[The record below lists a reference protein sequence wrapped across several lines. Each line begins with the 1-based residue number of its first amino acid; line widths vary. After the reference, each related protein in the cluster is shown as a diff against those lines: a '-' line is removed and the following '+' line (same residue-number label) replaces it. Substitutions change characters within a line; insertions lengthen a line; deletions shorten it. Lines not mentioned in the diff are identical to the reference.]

1 MSLSNM
7 CLTLRGVITNFSGDG
22 TCKHVAALL
31 FGLQSFVQSI
41 TDRSEIGVTDQFA
54 KWINPAKSTRPVKI
68 TALDT
73 RADPTKEP
81 ALKPIPDNYKPIYN
95 VAENGHHSKE
105 KMIYRLLKNESLPAC
120 AAYTLSDSSGS
131 EYEFEVF
138 HNNVPDAAKLFLAKD
153 ENLSFEGF
161 VQELTQYFNS
171 QVCSEIF
178 ETTISQSCSDIW
190 KYQRI
195 GRITASNVF
204 GCLHFTGKNA
214 DGSLVKSILGQCTYD
229 MSSVPS
235 INHGKKYE
243 SKGRDQYLQSLRSK
257 HNNVHFEPAGLLV
270 CETDPYIG
278 ASSDGL
284 IECQCC
290 GKGCIEIK
298 CPYTNADKESKHA
311 ASLDTKNFYV
321 QDGAPHLKENIS
333 SPYYCQIQCQLA
345 LAKRQWC
352 DLVIYTHVDIYI
364 HRVLFCEALWND
376 MKEQLLSFYKTF
388 IYPKLRD

>member
-1 MSLSNM
+1 
-7 CLTLRGVITNFSGDG
+7 
-22 TCKHVAALL
+22 
-31 FGLQSFVQSI
+31 
-41 TDRSEIGVTDQFA
+41 
-54 KWINPAKSTRPVKI
+54 
-68 TALDT
+68 
-73 RADPTKEP
+73 
-81 ALKPIPDNYKPIYN
+81 
-95 VAENGHHSKE
+95 
-105 KMIYRLLKNESLPAC
+105 MIYRWLKNESLPAC

-214 DGSLVKSILGQCTYD
+214 DGSLVKSILGQCTYY

-278 ASSDGL
+278 ASPDGL

-298 CPYTNADKESKHA
+298 CPDTNADKESKHA

-345 LAKRQWC
+345 WADPEIFKRRGRTSKSKKKKKKNAIGSIRCMLRGTMFSFILMSGRIFSLANGWSVGVC
-352 DLVIYTHVDIYI
+352 VGGGVIFVQGN
-364 HRVLFCEALWND
+364 LE
-376 MKEQLLSFYKTF
+376 
-388 IYPKLRD
+388 